1 MHFNGDEIV
10 LSPILSFYNKTIFS
24 PIIFFVP
31 SSSDI
36 RTIFLSPIVKIFL
49 SKTILQQ
56 HNFVTHYLP
65 FGTTLGFCL
74 PIYFAP

>member
-10 LSPILSFYNKTIFS
+10 LSPILSFYNKTISS
-24 PIIFFVP
+24 PIILFVH
-31 SSSDI
+31 SSSGI
-36 RTIFLSPIVKIFL
+36 RTIFLSPIIRIFL
-49 SKTILQQ
+49 SKIILQQ

-65 FGTTLGFCL
+65 FGTTLAFCL